1 MSNLGF
7 LDAFD
12 SVENSITLDGGRFFD
27 AAEVA
32 VPDDGSQIE
41 VVRDAGFFDCYI
53 GGIVEA
59 FIIAGTA
66 SSHNKLNQQKQ
77 NCKEIISPAQ
87 YTTLQSTDKPPL
99 RTLAETHHHDHRALP
114 A

>member
-1 MSNLGF
+1 MSNLSF
-7 LDAFD
+7 LDAFY
-12 SVENSITLDGGRFFD
+12 SVEDSITIYGGGFFN

-32 VPDDGSQIE
+32 VPEDGPQIE

-77 NCKEIISPAQ
+77 ICKEIISPAQ
-87 YTTLQSTDKPPL
+87 YTTLQSSDQPPL
-99 RTLAETHHHDHRALP
+99 RTLAGTHHHDHQTLP